1 MNEAARLT
9 RMEGSIEEHSRKV
22 IITCALYGT
31 VFSVLSA
38 VSVAILCIVN
48 WRPWRLYSYVIMREW
63 PTCIKRLNLLS
74 IVSAALSY
82 IAWGLVISPLLVL
95 ILWGV
100 RLVVLLDHD
109 TIGLAVVMP
118 GTSLLLAFY
127 AIMLWWRTRW
137 QSSRAVA
144 VLLLVAVAL
153 LCAYEISAVYVTAG
167 RSASKR
173 YSASGLFFG
182 VSAISL
188 AINMLFICKMVFN
201 GAGLNVDEYVRR
213 SYKYA
218 YADSVEVG
226 NVACL
231 PEPPDPKDSTLQ
243 NHARAFH
250 PVLLYLG
257 SVAVLI
263 IYSILYAFTAQKAR
277 WLGGITSMAVIILDS
292 NIGACL
298 FGFELLKSRVAA
310 LFLAGVYRVFL
321 ICFGVHYWYLGH
333 CISYAVVA
341 SVLLGAAV
349 TRHFSAS
356 NAAAARRAYLENARV
371 RLREG
376 FRRKGPGSCSSF
388 SEGRASSTKRSSSVD
403 PCQISL
409 LHGVTHG
416 VTGSGLN
423 EAHESLNSARCLDSG
438 RPSVA
443 LHTSSRPS
451 NVQDSDAGA
460 LHGERHVEKLG
471 LDTSRL
477 VLHVPVH
484 AWESQTCDS
493 SASCG
498 TPVEPPSMEGNIML
512 ANELSMPTMRR
523 HRIRQ
528 GEQELTMLFQDKG
541 LDPNFAMMYEE
552 TGIHPPLLA
561 LLQRASLDADRDHR
575 DNTEVTAT
583 QSSHFENTAVEV
595 VSPSEELRRKYRER
609 WLCRFRFI
617 SSLLV
622 GTPVRAWGL
631 FSGIF
636 VAELVAVAFFRPKT
650 VTVINATYEQIEF
663 GISALLLSP
672 VLCSIIAFFRA
683 LQSES
688 MVLSM
693 RACKFGLV
701 AWMSST
707 GVGLL
712 LSFLSKSSI
721 LLGLS
726 LTVPVMVGCLA
737 ILIPIWIKNGYHFYV
752 VPEDNGMIF
761 SSSNPSGCHKYMDGF
776 KVGVSLFLLTV
787 CVLALGTIIS
797 CKPLED
803 LPYRGLSWDR
813 KAIIS
818 PYTSSMYIGWAIA
831 SAFALIITGVLPV
844 VSWFAT
850 YRLSLSSA
858 ICVGIFIV
866 VLVVFCGLSYVFI
879 VRLREDQVP
888 VKADFLAALLPLI
901 CIPAVLSLCCGL
913 YKWKDEGWKLSRGVY
928 MFLGFGL
935 FLLLGAISAVIAT
948 INPWMVGVAFLL
960 FILLLVLA
968 ISVIHYWAS
977 HNFYLTRAEMFLVC
991 LAAFVLALAAFLVG
1005 LLANEPFVGASV
1017 GYFSFLFL
1025 LAGRA
1030 LTVLLSPPVVVY
1042 SPRVLPVYIYD
1053 AHADSAKNVSAAF
1066 LVLYGVAL
1074 ATAGW
1079 GVVASLEIYPPFAG
1093 AAASSITLVVAFGFA
1108 VSRPSLSIK
1117 MVENAV
1123 QFLSKETVV
1132 QALSRS
1138 ATKTRNALSGTY
1150 SAPQRSASS
1159 TALLVGDPKMGRDK
1173 GGNYVLPRDDVRKLQ
1188 ERLHNQELAAGSWWC
1203 QRKVRLVHHHES
1215 SSEAEVHAKIFL
1227 LEEALD
1233 TEWVY
1238 MWDKFGGYLLLLL
1251 GLAAKAER
1259 VQDEVRLRLFLD
1271 SKGFSDLSERRMKKW
1286 QPEDYREF
1294 ELMQES
1300 FIREKEMEDEAILQR
1315 REEEGRGRER
1325 RRLLLEREERRRREF
1340 EATVFSSLPT
1350 AGNKE
1355 AAAVAA
1361 AARAVAGD
1369 ALFDEGRAG
1378 EQVSNIAQR
1387 VLSRQRAERAQQTG
1401 VEGAICII
1409 DAEPQSEG
1417 RACGAIDPSVCGS
1430 PRVSFSAA
1438 VLMEVG
1444 SGPVC
1449 LLGTETHNYFC
1460 LEIFIAGADL
1470 AFDGGQVGLRLVMK
1484 GEKQTTI
1491 TRCWNIGTHNL
1502 ADGRWHTVSVTI
1514 DAELGE
1520 AVTYLDGKLDELQN
1534 GLSIPPHGGI
1544 WQEGTEVWVGAKPPM
1559 DLDAFGRSDSEGGEP
1574 RMQIMDVFIWGR
1586 CLSGDEIRMVHNS
1599 TSIDE
1604 THLEELLDDNWQCDE
1619 SPSREE
1625 ESGSDPQDMDLYV
1638 REEALWED
1646 QFPSGRKRKAEREVA
1661 IEMDH
1666 ISRNFRRPKMETD
1679 EEVIHRMRLVEFA
1692 VKEDLAAR
1700 GESRFTDQEFP
1711 PSSQSLFVDP
1721 EEPSVKLQVVKEWMR
1736 PKELLREGINSE
1748 PCLFAGI
1755 ADASDVCQGR
1765 LGDCWFLSA
1774 VAVVTEASRISKVII
1789 TPEYNEEGVYTV
1801 RFCIQGE
1808 WVPVVVDDW
1817 IPCESRG
1824 KPAFATSRKGNE
1836 LWVSVLEKAYAK
1848 LHGSYEALEGGL
1860 VQDALVDLTGGA
1872 GEEIDMRSS
1881 QAQIDLASGRL
1892 WSQLL
1897 SFKQEGFLLGAGSP
1911 SGSDAHVSSS
1921 GIVQGHAYSV
1931 LQVKE
1936 VDGHKLVQIRNPWA
1950 NEVEW
1955 NGPWSDLSPEWTD
1968 RMKHKLKYAPQAQ
1981 DGVFWMS
1988 WQDFQLHFC
1997 SIYVCRIYPPEMRYS
2012 IRGQWRSHTAG
2023 GCQDYYSWHLNPQFR
2038 LKAVGPDSRHPIHV
2052 FITLTQG
2059 VHFSSRKRTG
2069 FGNYQSS
2076 GDSSKYFIGM
2086 RILQT
2091 RGNRAKYNIFL
2102 HESVGGTDYVNSRE
2116 IAFEMVLDPDP
2127 RGYTIVPSTLH
2138 PGEEAPFV
2146 LSVFTKASVILEPI

>member
-1 MNEAARLT
+1 MDPHELT
-9 RMEGSIEEHSRKV
+9 V
-22 IITCALYGT
+22 ACAVYGT
-31 VFSVLSA
+31 VFLVFSALSVG
-38 VSVAILCIVN
+38 ILCIVN

-63 PTCIKRLNLLS
+63 PMCIRRLHLLS
-74 IVSAALSY
+74 TMSGLLSC
-82 IAWGLVISPLLVL
+82 IAWVLVLSPLLVL
-95 ILWGV
+95 VLWGI
-100 RLVVLLDHD
+100 RLVILLDHD
-109 TIGLAVVMP
+109 TIGLAVILP

-137 QSSRAVA
+137 QSSRAAA
-144 VLLLVAVAL
+144 VLLLIAVAL

-167 RSASKR
+167 RHSSKR

-201 GAGLNVDEYVRR
+201 GAGLDIDEYVRR

-226 NVACL
+226 RIACL
-231 PEPPDPKDSTLQ
+231 PEPPDLKDFTIFDSE
-243 NHARAFH
+243 RASH

-257 SVAVLI
+257 SMAVLVV
-263 IYSILYAFTAQKAR
+263 YSILYGFTAQEAR
-277 WLGGITSMAVIILDS
+277 WLGGITSAAVVIFDA

-298 FGFELLKSRVAA
+298 FGFELLRSRVVA
-310 LFLAGVYRVFL
+310 LFLAGVYRIFL

-349 TRHFSAS
+349 RRHFSAS
-356 NAAAARRAYLENARV
+356 NAAAARKAYLQSARV

-376 FRRKGPGSCSSF
+376 FRSKGNGSCSSF
-388 SEGRASSTKRSSSVD
+388 SEGHVSSAKRSSSAD
-403 PCQISL
+403 PSQVGTWHTAA
-409 LHGVTHG
+409 HGG
-416 VTGSGLN
+416 VAMGGDEAHTGLNSGL
-423 EAHESLNSARCLDSG
+423 SLDSG
-438 RPSVA
+438 RGSVA

-451 NVQDSDAGA
+451 AVHDSDAWMY
-460 LHGERHVEKLG
+460 HGERHFGKSSLE
-471 LDTSRL
+471 TSKR
-477 VLHVPVH
+477 VMH
-484 AWESQTCDS
+484 APAHCWDIQNCDS

-498 TPVEPPSMEGNIML
+498 TPVEPHGLDGNLVHRSESM
-512 ANELSMPTMRR
+512 LSTVQR

-561 LLQRASLDADRDHR
+561 LLQRTSLDADRDHR
-575 DNTEVTAT
+575 DNTEEATSQAT
-583 QSSHFENTAVEV
+583 QVESLAAQLASSSDNMQRSPREAWLYRFHS
-595 VSPSEELRRKYRER
+595 VSSFLA
-609 WLCRFRFI
+609 
-617 SSLLV
+617 

-631 FSGIF
+631 FSLVF
-636 VAELVAVAFFRPKT
+636 VAEVVAVAIFCPTT
-650 VTVINATYEQIEF
+650 VTIMNTIHKQIEF

-672 VLCSIIAFFRA
+672 VLCSIMAFSQA
-683 LQSES
+683 LQSEN
-688 MVLSM
+688 MILSS
-693 RACKFGLV
+693 RALKFGLV
-701 AWMSST
+701 AWMICT
-707 GVGLL
+707 LVGLL

-721 LLGLS
+721 LLALS
-726 LTVPVMVGCLA
+726 LTVPVMGGCLV
-737 ILIPIWIKNGYHFYV
+737 IMIPMWVKNGYQFCEV
-752 VPEDNGMIF
+752 QSEDTSMILF
-761 SSSNPSGCHKYMDGF
+761 SSPQGCLQSKY
-776 KVGVSLFLLTV
+776 GVKIVICTFLLAM
-787 CVLALGTIIS
+787 CILAVGTIIS
-797 CKPLED
+797 CQPLE
-803 LPYRGLSWDR
+803 GLSYKGLNWQEH
-813 KAIIS
+813 ASSS
-818 PYTSSMYIGWAIA
+818 PYASSMYIGWAVA
-831 SAFALIITGVLPV
+831 SAFALIITGALPV

-850 YRLSLSSA
+850 YRLPLSSA

-901 CIPAVLSLCCGL
+901 CIPAALSLCCGL
-913 YKWKDEGWKLSRGVY
+913 YKWKDEGWQLSRGVY
-928 MFLGFGL
+928 TFLGFGL
-935 FLLLGAISAVIAT
+935 LLLLGAISAVIAT
-948 INPWMVGVAFLL
+948 INPWMVGAAFLL
-960 FILLLVLA
+960 FLLLLVSA

-977 HNFYLTRAEMFLVC
+977 HNFYLTRGEMFLVC
-991 LAAFVLALAAFLVG
+991 LAAIVLALAAFLVG

-1042 SPRVLPVYIYD
+1042 SPRVLPVYVYD
-1053 AHADSAKNVSAAF
+1053 AHADTAKNVSAAF
-1066 LVLYGVAL
+1066 LVLFGVAV
-1074 ATAGW
+1074 AVAGW

-1093 AAASSITLVVAFGFA
+1093 AAASAITLVVAFGFA
-1108 VSRPSLSIK
+1108 VSRPPLTSK
-1117 MVENAV
+1117 MVEDAV
-1123 QFLSKETVV
+1123 RFLSKETVV
-1132 QALSRS
+1132 QALARA

-1173 GGNYVLPRDDVRKLQ
+1173 GGNYVLPRDDVLKLR
-1188 ERLHNQELAAGSWWC
+1188 ERLNNQELAAGIWWC
-1203 QRKVRLVHHHES
+1203 QRKVGQVYQRES

-1251 GLAAKAER
+1251 GLAAKAEK
-1259 VQDEVRLRLFLD
+1259 VQDDVRLRLFLD
-1271 SKGFSDLSERRMKKW
+1271 SKGFSNLSERRMKKW
-1286 QPEDYREF
+1286 HAEDYREF

-1300 FIREKEMEDEAILQR
+1300 FIREKEMEDEAMLQR

-1325 RRLLLEREERRRREF
+1325 RRLLLAKEERRRREL
-1340 EATVFSSLPT
+1340 EATVLSSIPT

-1355 AAAVAA
+1355 VAAVAA

-1369 ALFDEGRAG
+1369 LLSEDGKAG
-1378 EQVSNIAQR
+1378 EQVSSIAQR
-1387 VLSRQRAERAQQTG
+1387 VLSRQRAERAEKTG
-1401 VEGAICII
+1401 VEGAVCIL
-1409 DAEPQSEG
+1409 DAEPHNEG
-1417 RACGAIDPSVCGS
+1417 RCCGVMDPSVCGG
-1430 PRVSFSAA
+1430 PRVTFSAA
-1438 VLMEVG
+1438 VQVEVE

-1449 LLGTETHNYFC
+1449 LLGTEKHGQIC
-1460 LEIFIAGADL
+1460 LEIFVSGANL
-1470 AFDGGQVGLRLVMK
+1470 AFDGGQVGLRLVMR
-1484 GEKQTTI
+1484 GDKQTMI
-1491 TRCWNIGTHNL
+1491 TRSWNIGTHNL
-1502 ADGRWHTVSVTI
+1502 ADGRWHTVTVTI

-1520 AVTYLDGKLDELQN
+1520 SLTYLDGRLDELQS
-1534 GLSIPPHGGI
+1534 GLSIPAEKGV
-1544 WQEGTEVWVGAKPPM
+1544 WEEGTEVWVGAKPPM

-1574 RMQIMDVFIWGR
+1574 RMQIMDVFVWGR
-1586 CLSGDEIRMVHNS
+1586 CLSGEEIKMVHNS
-1599 TSIDE
+1599 TIVDE
-1604 THLEELLDDNWQCDE
+1604 HLAEEILE
-1619 SPSREE
+1619 YEEETPSRDA
-1625 ESGSDPQDMDLYV
+1625 ESGTDPEDMDLYV
-1638 REEALWED
+1638 REEALWEEH
-1646 QFPSGRKRKAEREVA
+1646 FPSGRKRRAEREFAV
-1661 IEMDH
+1661 EMDH
-1666 ISRNFRRPKMETD
+1666 VSRILRRPKLESN
-1679 EEVIHRMRLVEFA
+1679 EEVIHRMLLVELA

-1700 GESRFTDQEFP
+1700 NETHFTDQEFP
-1711 PSSQSLFVDP
+1711 PSPPSLFIDP
-1721 EEPSVKLQVVKEWMR
+1721 DKPSAKLQVVKEWTR
-1736 PKELLREGINSE
+1736 PKDLLRETGNSQE
-1748 PCLFAGI
+1748 PCLFVGNAN
-1755 ADASDVCQGR
+1755 ASDVCQGR

-1774 VAVVTEASRISKVII
+1774 VAVLTEASRIGEVII
-1789 TPEYNEEGVYTV
+1789 TPSYNEEGIYTV

-1817 IPCESRG
+1817 IPCEARG
-1824 KPAFATSRKGNE
+1824 KPAFATSRRCNE
-1836 LWVSVLEKAYAK
+1836 LWVSILEKAYAK
-1848 LHGSYEALEGGL
+1848 VHGSYEALEGGF
-1860 VQDALVDLTGGA
+1860 VHDALVDLTGGA
-1872 GEEIDMRSS
+1872 GEEIDMSS
-1881 QAQIDLASGRL
+1881 AQAQIDLASGRL

-1897 SFKQEGFLLGAGSP
+1897 SFKQQGFLLGAGSP

-1931 LQVKE
+1931 LQVRE
-1936 VDGHKLVQIRNPWA
+1936 VDGHKLIQVRNPWA

-1955 NGPWSDLSPEWTD
+1955 NGPWSDLSTEWSD
-1968 RMKHKLKYAPQAQ
+1968 RMKHKLRYSPQAQ

-1988 WQDFQLHFC
+1988 WEDFQIHFC

-2038 LKAVGPDSRHPIHV
+2038 LKAVGPDSRHAIHV

-2059 VHFSSRKRTG
+2059 VHFSSRRRSS

-2076 GDSSKYFIGM
+2076 GDSSKYYIGM

-2146 LSVFTKASVILEPI
+2146 LSVFTKAAIVLEPL